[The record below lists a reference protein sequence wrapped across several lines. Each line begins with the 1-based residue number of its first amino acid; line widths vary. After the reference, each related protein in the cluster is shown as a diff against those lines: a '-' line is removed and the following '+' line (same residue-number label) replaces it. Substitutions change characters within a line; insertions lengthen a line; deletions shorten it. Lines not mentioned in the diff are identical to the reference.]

1 MINVI
6 CRANYTFGK
15 NPQSQEKWLQG
26 GNQKGS
32 LGGPNSDSL
41 PLPSP
46 GPPSFWLSRPHSV
59 PSTLQGTCLP
69 RRRHRWWSRCQKWCC
84 PSPVP
89 ALCQKHIRRSLN
101 WLMDLYWFAGDIE
114 LRESLYIYYISIH
127 ILYIHNLHCLPTKE
141 HLETWKYL
149 RIDFQPCSSLI
160 FISDWQHLPQVKSDE
175 AKVIV
180 LVQAVI
186 ILKWLSGPNCRNPSP
201 ELAQNNATNS
211 TRWSAGGLFWSPLG
225 ESGPT
230 LSPEQ

>member
-114 LRESLYIYYISIH
+114 LRESLYIYISIYTYYVYT
-127 ILYIHNLHCLPTKE
+127 ICIACLPKNTLK
-141 HLETWKYL
+141 LESIWELISSHALLWYL
-149 RIDFQPCSSLI
+149 LAIGSTCHRSNPMKPKSSYLYR
-160 FISDWQHLPQVKSDE
+160 
-175 AKVIV
+175 
-180 LVQAVI
+180 
-186 ILKWLSGPNCRNPSP
+186 LSSSSSGS
-201 ELAQNNATNS
+201 LAQT
-211 TRWSAGGLFWSPLG
+211 AGTLLQNWPKIMQQIQQG
-225 ESGPT
+225 EALVASF
-230 LSPEQ
+230 EVR